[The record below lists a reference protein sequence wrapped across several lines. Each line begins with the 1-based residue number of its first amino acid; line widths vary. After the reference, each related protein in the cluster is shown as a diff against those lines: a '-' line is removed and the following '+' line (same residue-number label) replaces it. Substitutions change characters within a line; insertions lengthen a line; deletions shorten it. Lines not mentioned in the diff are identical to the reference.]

1 MKWAQIIV
9 AAPKSLHRGPERA
22 DIKVFAEHLNAGCM
36 EGLLTGISRAWNTAW
51 LTARRINR
59 GPAPQGTIMAKSGLN
74 LDMAVL
80 NSPGN
85 LRKHNYS
92 SHYSELETEAQK
104 ISED

>member
-22 DIKVFAEHLNAGCM
+22 DTKAFADHLTAGCM

-59 GPAPQGTIMAKSGLN
+59 GPVPQETIMAKPGLK
-74 LDMAVL
+74 LGMAVL
-80 NSPGN
+80 YSPGI
-85 LRKHNYS
+85 LRKHKLPFPLLRSGN
-92 SHYSELETEAQK
+92 
-104 ISED
+104 